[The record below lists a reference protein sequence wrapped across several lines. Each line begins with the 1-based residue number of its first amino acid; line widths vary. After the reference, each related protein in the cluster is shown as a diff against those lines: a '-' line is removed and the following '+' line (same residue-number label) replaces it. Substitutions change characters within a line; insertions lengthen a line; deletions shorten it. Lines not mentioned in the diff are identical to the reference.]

1 VTGLTKNHKGTK
13 DTKGTVATPFRSV
26 AVLCTL
32 CVFVVVVSGACRQDM
47 HDQPRMKAYRGTEFF
62 GDGRSVRPLV
72 EGTIA
77 RGQLREDAHLY
88 TGRLGG
94 VFAASFP
101 FPITTEVLAR
111 GQERFGIYCTP
122 CHGRLGTG
130 EGMVRQRGYKKPPS
144 YHIDRLRAEKPGYF
158 FDVMTNGFGAMPDYA
173 AQVPV
178 KDRWAIAAYIR
189 VLQLSQHASLDD
201 VPADQRD
208 RLNQPE
214 EGAAASEAPVP

>member
-1 VTGLTKNHKGTK
+1 
-13 DTKGTVATPFRSV
+13 
-26 AVLCTL
+26 
-32 CVFVVVVSGACRQDM
+32 M

-62 GDGRSVRPLV
+62 GDGRSARPLV

-88 TGRLGG
+88 TGKVGG

-101 FPITTEVLAR
+101 FPITAEVLAR

-214 EGAAASEAPVP
+214 GGAADSENLIR

>member
-1 VTGLTKNHKGTK
+1 VIGPTNNHAKGTE
-13 DTKGTVATPFRSV
+13 AAHLRSV
-26 AVLCTL
+26 AALCAL
-32 CVFVVVVSGACRQDM
+32 CVFVVMVAGACRQDM

-62 GDGRSVRPLV
+62 GDGRSARPLV

-77 RGQLREDAHLY
+77 RGQLREDAHFF
-88 TGRLGG
+88 TGKVAG

-101 FPITTEVLAR
+101 FPVTAEVLAR
-111 GQERFGIYCTP
+111 GRERFGIYCTP
-122 CHGRLGTG
+122 CHGQLGAG
-130 EGMVRQRGYKKPPS
+130 EGMVPQRGYKKPPS
-144 YHIDRLRAEKPGYF
+144 YHIDRLRGEKPGYF

-201 VPADQRD
+201 VPVDQRG

-214 EGAAASEAPVP
+214 GATETPAR